1 MIQRKQ
7 TLYLLSI
14 LIISTILL
22 VVPSASVDFNN
33 QLVKVYLL
41 PFDFEGISASAAQMA
56 AMLINFISLILAFTC
71 IFLYKKR
78 NLQLTMSY
86 SLMIIWLLL
95 TLIMSFMPLVNEADG
110 VVIQN
115 TNYGTLLGIF
125 GMLGSYMAARLIK
138 RDIELL
144 KSADRI
150 R

>member
-14 LIISTILL
+14 LLISAALL
-22 VVPSASVDFNN
+22 FIPSASVEFNN
-33 QLVKVYLL
+33 QLLKVYLL
-41 PFDFEGISASAAQMA
+41 PFHYEGLSASPSQISAMV
-56 AMLINFISLILAFTC
+56 INFISLVLAFIC

-78 NLQLTMSY
+78 SIQLTLSY

-95 TLIMSFMPLVNEADG
+95 TLIMSFMPLINEADG
-110 VVIQN
+110 VMIQN

-138 RDIELL
+138 KDIELL

>member
-1 MIQRKQ
+1 
-7 TLYLLSI
+7 
-14 LIISTILL
+14 
-22 VVPSASVDFNN
+22 
-33 QLVKVYLL
+33 
-41 PFDFEGISASAAQMA
+41 
-56 AMLINFISLILAFTC
+56 
-71 IFLYKKR
+71 
-78 NLQLTMSY
+78 
-86 SLMIIWLLL
+86 MIIWLLL

>member
-41 PFDFEGISASAAQMA
+41 PFDFEGLSASVAQMA

-78 NLQLTMSY
+78 SLQLTMSY

-110 VVIQN
+110 LVIQN

>member
-41 PFDFEGISASAAQMA
+41 PFDFEGLSASVAQMA